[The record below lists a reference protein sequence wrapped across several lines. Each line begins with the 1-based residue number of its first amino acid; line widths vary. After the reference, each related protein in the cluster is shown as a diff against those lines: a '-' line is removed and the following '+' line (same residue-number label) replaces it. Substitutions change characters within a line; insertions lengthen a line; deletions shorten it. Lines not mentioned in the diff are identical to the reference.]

1 MCTLHEGSYEN
12 DPNIPTFKIVHID
25 EPSRLALALRLI
37 SKLLKKNSTKEVTD
51 GTYAVL
57 MWRDGDYV

>member
-37 SKLLKKNSTKEVTD
+37 SKLLKKIQPEVTD